1 MNNAFEIYLYSEELK
16 MAFIKV
22 RDKKSSSDSIINTDL
37 ISRIA
42 QSIDGYIVYF
52 SSGNPGATFY
62 EYDYRN
68 ANKIFR
74 AIGVSLEDSQ

>member
-1 MNNAFEIYLYSEELK
+1 

-37 ISRIA
+37 ISRIV
-42 QSIDGYIVYF
+42 QSIDGYTVYF
-52 SSGNPGATFY
+52 SSGHPSTAFY
-62 EYDYRN
+62 EYDHRN

-74 AIGVSLEDSQ
+74 AIGVSLEDSE